1 MSAFGGKADAFQGVA
16 EGLLIAKSG
25 SSVSPGQHET
35 FSYQIF
41 AEGVH
46 FLLRRHLFMVV
57 SDWNLS
63 GELGKND

>member
-1 MSAFGGKADAFQGVA
+1 MSAFGGKADVIQGVA
-16 EGLLIAKSG
+16 EYPLIAKSG

-35 FSYQIF
+35 FSYQIV

-63 GELGKND
+63 GNVD